1 MTSTRLK
8 PAALALIAGVAALGA
23 QAVPKPAEAASRCG
37 QHDEIVKV
45 LTKKYKEH
53 RTAVG
58 LVSEKGVMELF
69 VSRSGNWTALF
80 TRPNGIA
87 CVLAAGSSLET
98 IKTVAL
104 GPEV

>member
-8 PAALALIAGVAALGA
+8 TAATALIAGATALA
-23 QAVPKPAEAASRCG
+23 TQTVTTPAEAAARCG
-37 QHDEIVKV
+37 KHDEIVKV
-45 LTKKYKEH
+45 LTKKYKEQ
-53 RTAVG
+53 RVTVG

-69 VSRSGNWTALF
+69 VSKSGNWTALF

-87 CVLAAGSSLET
+87 CVMASGSALET

>member
-8 PAALALIAGVAALGA
+8 TAALALIAGATALA
-23 QAVPKPAEAASRCG
+23 TQTIATPAEAAARCG
-37 QHDEIVKV
+37 QHDQIVKT

-53 RTAVG
+53 RAAVG
-58 LVSEKGVMELF
+58 VVSEKGVMELF
-69 VSRSGNWTALF
+69 VSKSGNWTALF

>member
-8 PAALALIAGVAALGA
+8 IAALALITGATALTT
-23 QAVPKPAEAASRCG
+23 QAITSPAEAAARCG
-37 QHDEIVKV
+37 QHDQIVKT

-53 RTAVG
+53 RAAVG
-58 LVSEKGVMELF
+58 VVSEKGVMELF
-69 VSRSGNWTALF
+69 VSKSGNWTALF

-87 CVLAAGSSLET
+87 CVMAAGSSLET